1 MGASVHLLD
10 QSSASKPEERKKT
23 LLNVKEDH
31 NVNLKEFQRATLG
44 NRNPPANVKVHLE
57 NNGLLL
63 AGHQGPTNKKE
74 AQNRLTNKKYNGEGV
89 K

>member
-1 MGASVHLLD
+1 MPAN
-10 QSSASKPEERKKT
+10 QKKERRKT
-23 LLNVKEDH
+23 LLYVKEDH

-44 NRNPPANVKVHLE
+44 NRNPPANVKVHLK

-63 AGHQGPTNKKE
+63 AGHQGPTKKKE
-74 AQNRLTNKKYNGEGV
+74 AQNTLTNKKYNGEGV